1 VSRVEIIDASQDSR
15 WDEFSRAHPFGL
27 ICHSPGWR
35 NFLEGC
41 FRHIRGYCLVRTTG
55 GGGEFRAGLP
65 VYLVES
71 PVIGRRLVSVPFAS
85 LCDPLV
91 SSTDDLNALVGAALD
106 IMHSH
111 AAQFLEIRAMKA
123 APLLK
128 DGRLGINLYYKTHFL
143 TLEGSASELLKSF
156 DRTCVRQR
164 ISRAERS
171 GLDLVKVT
179 DEQGLRQFQN
189 LNFATRK
196 RLGLPPQ
203 PYRILKGFW
212 ENFYPSGMADF
223 LMAEKDGRAVAGLMV
238 FKFKDRV
245 SAEISVSDT
254 SSQQLSPNHLL
265 FWEAMKEARAAGYA
279 VFDFGR
285 TAPGNSSLMAF
296 KKRWG
301 TEVAET
307 PHYYF
312 PSEISSRVTQ
322 RENSPAYKL
331 INRICR
337 SAPDPILMRLG
348 EFIYGHLG

>member
-1 VSRVEIIDASQDSR
+1 MSRVEIIDASQDRR

-41 FRHIRGYCLVRTTG
+41 FRHIRGYCLVCTSG
-55 GGGEFRAGLP
+55 DGNEIRAGLP
-65 VYLVES
+65 VYLVDS
-71 PVIGRRLVSVPFAS
+71 PVIGRRLVSIPFAS

-91 SSTDDLNALVGAALD
+91 DSTDDFNTLVGAALD
-106 IMHSH
+106 IMRSR

-128 DGRLGINLYYKTHFL
+128 DGRLGINNYYKTHSL
-143 TLEGSASELLKSF
+143 RLEGSPGELLKSF

-164 ISRAERS
+164 ISRAESS

-179 DEQGLRQFQN
+179 DEKGLGQFHRLN
-189 LNFATRK
+189 LATRK

-203 PYRILKGFW
+203 PYRILKNFW
-212 ENFYPSGMADF
+212 ENFFPSGMADF
-223 LMAEKDGRAVAGLMV
+223 LMAVKDGRALAGLMV

-254 SSQQLSPNHLL
+254 RSQQLSPNHLL
-265 FWEAMKEARAAGYA
+265 FWEAMKEARAGGYS

-285 TAPGNSSLMAF
+285 TAPGNGSLMAF
-296 KKRWG
+296 KSRWG
-301 TEVAET
+301 TQVAET
-307 PHYYF
+307 PHYFF
-312 PSEISSRVTQ
+312 PPEISSRVTQ
-322 RENSPAYKL
+322 REKSYAYR
-331 INRICR
+331 IVNRICR